1 MASKFQIP
9 IAFKSDPRG
18 IKEAESALGGFGK
31 KLAGIGLA
39 VAGAFAVG
47 SVFRFAKESIL
58 AAERAQQFN
67 DILVQVAK
75 TTDTFGANLTG
86 GTDRLLKF
94 ADAQELVIGVE
105 AELIKETQAVLLSFK
120 AVGSS
125 AGEAGGNFDRATKA
139 AFDMAAVLKTD
150 ARGSA
155 VQLGKALENPIK
167 GVTALARAGT
177 TFTEQQREQIKV
189 LVESGNL
196 LAAQELILTEV
207 ESQYGGAAEA
217 AALSSQKITLA
228 FGQVQDAL
236 GMALAPAFQKFAT
249 FFIEEIVPPLT
260 KFFEEDFPVMIAS
273 FGEAWAGLVEALAPV
288 GAALKEALA
297 IPETASVLES
307 LLNSIANL
315 PESPLFKQLVESMVQ
330 LVPSLLMLIP
340 PLTELVVELIPLL
353 VALLPGL
360 IWFIEL
366 LTGLFGAD
374 GLAGAI
380 NEATEGQWGWIDSV
394 KNFEIA
400 AGIVKTAVEA
410 LATPW
415 VTLTKA
421 INDAYNALV
430 SWFGLNK
437 TPVPSPSLSDSSK
450 PRAVGGPVSA
460 MDSYMVGERG
470 PELFTPGAGGFITPN
485 NRLGGSSGATYN
497 ITVNAGM
504 GTNGAQ
510 LGQEIVSLIKKYER
524 ASGPVFASA

>member
-288 GAALKEALA
+288 GAALKEALE

-374 GLAGAI
+374 GLAGGI

-394 KNFEIA
+394 ENFKIA
-400 AGIVKTAVEA
+400 AAAVESAVEA

-415 VTLTKA
+415 VFLTNA
-421 INDAYNALV
+421 ISNAYDALQKF
-430 SWFGLNK
+430 FGLSGGAPPK
-437 TPVPSPSLSDSSK
+437 GVSIPVP

-460 MDSYMVGERG
+460 MSSYMVGERG

-485 NRLGGSSGATYN
+485 NRLGGGSSTN
-497 ITVNAGM
+497 ITINVTAGM

-510 LGQEIVSLIKKYER
+510 LGQEIVSAIKRYER